1 MTLDDAIYVLRHG
14 ALGGHVEVAI
24 FASPAV
30 EGSQGPIA
38 AFSGE
43 LTTLDESLFR
53 EGEFDLRIQLSNSHK
68 TPHGRV
74 TLRRETIWQR
84 GFRISIEVYGPAAT
98 SDTLPAEQLED
109 DVPF

>member
-1 MTLDDAIYVLRHG
+1 M
-14 ALGGHVEVAI
+14 
-24 FASPAV
+24 
-30 EGSQGPIA
+30 
-38 AFSGE
+38 
-43 LTTLDESLFR
+43 FR

-74 TLRRETIWQR
+74 TLRRETFQKAEVGQEGDIPWSLTIWQR

-98 SDTLPAEQLED
+98 SDTLPAEQIED

>member
-1 MTLDDAIYVLRHG
+1 MTLDDAIYVLRYG

-74 TLRRETIWQR
+74 TLRRETFQKAEEGQEGDIR
-84 GFRISIEVYGPAAT
+84 GA
-98 SDTLPAEQLED
+98 
-109 DVPF
+109 